1 MFLDIEFSKLFKDRH
16 GKKIYDE
23 ITSKIEKERALEC
36 DKNYIEAIFRV
47 AFLGYFGLDENALN
61 NMLKDIDCKE
71 DIFHINKIHKNSIKI
86 IRDYIIK
93 TNSDNKITDI

>member
-1 MFLDIEFSKLFKDRH
+1 MYLDIEFSRLFKDKH
-16 GKKIYDE
+16 SKKVFDE
-23 ITSKIEKERALEC
+23 IVSKIKQEREEEC

-61 NMLKDIDCKE
+61 NMLEDINCKE
-71 DIFHINKIHKNSIKI
+71 DISNINKIHKNSIKI